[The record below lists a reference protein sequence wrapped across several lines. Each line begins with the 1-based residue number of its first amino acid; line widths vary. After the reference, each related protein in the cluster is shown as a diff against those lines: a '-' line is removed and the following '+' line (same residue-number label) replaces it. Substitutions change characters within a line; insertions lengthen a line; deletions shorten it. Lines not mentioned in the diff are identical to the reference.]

1 MNDLNKKSFF
11 RYENGIVLM
20 MFFTFGFVF
29 MERLSIVFLFPFIA
43 PDMGLSNTDLGLI
56 VSVLAIT
63 WALSGWI
70 FSSIS
75 DLIGSKRKVLLPA
88 TLLFSICSFL
98 SGIATS
104 FWSMILVRGAMGLAE
119 GPVQP
124 IAQSAILAESTPKRR
139 GFNSGFMQSSV
150 GLIGSTLTPIIV
162 TAVAVHYSWHGAFY
176 LVGIPGLIMFIILA
190 KYMREPKKVSDV
202 AAEPK
207 KITRKEYAEVY
218 KNRNTLLCT
227 IISAV
232 FMTWLFVFTTFAP
245 VYLTSKG
252 YTPGEMG
259 LIMAAIGFGSFVWGF
274 GGPAISDK
282 FGRKPTLIIFSLVA
296 SLSPVVLAMIH
307 GSVGT
312 MMLLGFLTAVGQA
325 CFPLFM
331 AIIPG
336 ESMPAGLVASAISV
350 TQLVGEIVGGCVAPV
365 VAGMAADAWGL
376 EAPLWIAFAGAL
388 IGGIIAFGLSETAPI
403 KLKQSVQRLEAHAPP
418 VN

>member
-29 MERLSIVFLFPFIA
+29 MERLSVVFLFPFIG
-43 PDMGLSNTDLGLI
+43 PDLKLSNTQLGLI

-63 WALSGWI
+63 WALSGWV
-70 FSSIS
+70 FSSLS

-88 TLLFSICSFL
+88 TLIFSICSFL
-98 SGIATS
+98 SGFATS
-104 FWSMILVRGAMGLAE
+104 LWSMMIVRGAMGLAE

-124 IAQSAILAESTPKRR
+124 IAQSAILAESTPRRR
-139 GFNSGFMQSSV
+139 GFNSGFMQSAA
-150 GLIGSTLTPIIV
+150 GLLGSTLTPIIV
-162 TAVAVHYSWHGAFY
+162 TAVAIHYSWHGAFY
-176 LVGIPGLIMFIILA
+176 LVGIPGLVMFVILA
-190 KYMREPKKVSDV
+190 KYMREPKKPE
-202 AAEPK
+202 AEVHSPK
-207 KITRKEYAEVY
+207 RITRKEYAEVY

-227 IISAV
+227 LISAV

-259 LIMAAIGFGSFVWGF
+259 LIMASIGLGSFIWGF
-274 GGPAISDK
+274 AGPAISDK
-282 FGRKPTLIIFSLVA
+282 VGRKPTLIVFCLVA
-296 SLSPVVLAMIH
+296 SLSPVVLALVH
-307 GSVGT
+307 GSLAV
-312 MMLLGFLTAVGQA
+312 MMILGFLTAVGQA

-336 ESMPAGLVASAISV
+336 ESMPSGLIASAISV

-365 VAGMAADAWGL
+365 LAGIAADAWGL
-376 EAPLWIAFAGAL
+376 EAPLWIAFV
-388 IGGIIAFGLSETAPI
+388 GGILAGLIAIGLKETAPI
-403 KLKQSVQRLEAHAPP
+403 KVKSGQDVIVS
-418 VN
+418 